1 MIDLSHLTEEEQE
14 KILAVLKRDA
24 DLKKRDTMRVK
35 ELHKT
40 VRDKNRLKYLTGDWF
55 YETKSRRHND
65 KIHGCDIIRAS
76 IRQRRPVTIFE
87 LSKLW
92 AEKAGTTD
100 STSAPEESQRNPAST
115 PENQS
120 DGPRP
125 APQSKQRQNP
135 FNNTPASPVFRGEGG
150 SRRLSNGKAHAG
162 TAPVGELLPSPES
175 PIATLTNQSSESS
188 EHSQGSPNPPRPV
201 PRKRLLHVSP
211 NSSVDN
217 NEPAFKPS
225 TVPSPKSI
233 LKQSPRSSPIRSP
246 IRSPIGSSLVPLS
259 LPRCPSAEPSQ
270 TSLDLPESPC
280 SGSGTLDKKQVQF
293 SGSVRGRNA
302 ARRRSSQDSVEND
315 FLDGDV
321 LVASDDEGSDS
332 SSSSSSEEEEEVDVS
347 SEAHSTSRE
356 DSPIFLDPPPR
367 NDSRLS
373 IYSQSSSD
381 SSRVSNSR
389 PVNGGVVVITGYHD
403 NVAETPAS
411 KVPSRYATWTDTG
424 KSSEQQP
431 GPLSPKLTE
440 VESYSFTKV
449 LDWFRRN
456 AGRYRRPRKRSRG
469 DTIKVVE
476 ESACGTES
484 KSSEETASSESRRAS
499 NTLPKTR
506 RGLLSFFLRGHAI
519 EPETTD
525 TISPDTKEPEYV
537 NTTSPDGKEPN
548 TPDTT
553 SIDAKEPNTPKT
565 SSPDANEPE
574 TPTTTSLDTKELNT
588 SKTTSPVAKDPDTAK
603 TSSPDGNGP
612 EIPTTTSLDSKEL
625 NTHRTTSRVVKESDT
640 IDTTT
645 PDAKEPDTPKTTS
658 PAKDVESPSSEEGT
672 IGQDVTLAQ
681 NECVATSTVEE
692 IASHQPEEPE
702 PSISDINSD
711 SQSTLCNAIESCEER
726 EQASSPELRS
736 VCEAEHQDPIA
747 PQSPEGTQDPP
758 SQEDDFSDDQGY
770 VVKAERV
777 VVLEECDTSSEASS
791 LKDMGTHAQGMTDY
805 PSEKSDE
812 DFVQHT
818 RLKHGRLHLSVEP
831 SYEGEVSSPES
842 TSSMT
847 TDSQSVSQATDSSDV
862 QQELSSPIPPLALSG
877 RHIYTPQLKLSESE
891 QQDKAILVR
900 NLRAMWEE
908 EKRKLNLDVVK
919 AKGDAFLKAD
929 KNKTASPRGS
939 RKKLSKSLSGSSEL
953 SQKRSTRSRSL
964 QRENATLTVEGARR
978 KSVAEIKIH
987 SQWIAETNQSL
998 TTENIKKQSS
1008 LPKTKSLDATNTY
1021 HSANTDSDTSS
1032 VRSQKKSSMKA
1043 RIMAHSQAK
1052 SLATTPSPP
1061 EQRMSRRTLYKTSL
1075 DGSPLRTV
1083 PIDIGTLD
1091 SDAATSEDLSVPSAK
1106 FSRTPSPREREFH
1119 TESLS
1124 ERKDKNGAGFQ
1135 MKKEKSPQSKQ
1146 KARTEQ
1152 TQLYETYYTPP
1163 QSPPKSA
1170 RQLARRASSGNYQ
1183 GSLKIS
1189 LEVSPVHVRV
1199 QKHHGSSSHHVRRSS
1214 SGGGR
1219 KGSISKHRE
1228 QDVTMAVE
1236 VVQRTKSS
1244 GSGDEREQ
1252 VLVPL
1257 CFDRS
1262 DIESQ
1267 AEELSTQE
1275 DIMDEASSDSS
1286 PSQYTVGSADLGS
1299 SRGST
1304 PEPWS
1309 HASSACNSQN
1319 TTPVRGILK
1328 RPASRP
1334 MSFSKSM
1341 EDITTM
1347 PAREERMNSE
1357 QKSDHMLSMDNV
1369 SAAPPSPCSTLD
1381 TDQMKRMSAS
1391 VPAFLQQEVSGSVM
1405 SIYSVDYGNVEVKG
1419 TIQFAMNYVEKLGEF
1434 HIFVVQCRDLAVAE
1448 PKRNRSDPYVKCY
1461 LLPDKA
1467 KLGKRKT
1474 SVKKKTFNPTFN
1486 EILRYKIPCEVLR
1499 STILNLSVWHNDNF
1513 GRNSFLGE
1521 VDVDLNEWSITDTQ
1535 MKHYLL
1541 RPRVVT
1547 QPSTEDH
1554 RGDLKVAV
1562 RFLPKVTQSKRA
1574 SKSGE
1579 LQIWVKECRNLP
1591 VVRGAIIDPFVK
1603 CTVLPDSFK
1612 KSRQKT
1618 RVAKKTADPVF
1629 NHTMVY
1635 DGLRPEDLCEICVEL
1650 TVWDHDRLTNHFLGG
1665 CRLGLGTGKSY
1676 GTDVDWMDSSS
1687 EEAALWSQ
1695 MMTSQGEWIED
1706 VFPLRMLMMARSM
1719 SK

>member
-424 KSSEQQP
+424 
-431 GPLSPKLTE
+431 
-440 VESYSFTKV
+440 
-449 LDWFRRN
+449 
-456 AGRYRRPRKRSRG
+456 
-469 DTIKVVE
+469 
-476 ESACGTES
+476 
-484 KSSEETASSESRRAS
+484 
-499 NTLPKTR
+499 
-506 RGLLSFFLRGHAI
+506 
-519 EPETTD
+519 
-525 TISPDTKEPEYV
+525 
-537 NTTSPDGKEPN
+537 
-548 TPDTT
+548 
-553 SIDAKEPNTPKT
+553 
-565 SSPDANEPE
+565 
-574 TPTTTSLDTKELNT
+574 
-588 SKTTSPVAKDPDTAK
+588 
-603 TSSPDGNGP
+603 
-612 EIPTTTSLDSKEL
+612 
-625 NTHRTTSRVVKESDT
+625 
-640 IDTTT
+640 
-645 PDAKEPDTPKTTS
+645 
-658 PAKDVESPSSEEGT
+658 
-672 IGQDVTLAQ
+672 
-681 NECVATSTVEE
+681 
-692 IASHQPEEPE
+692 
-702 PSISDINSD
+702 
-711 SQSTLCNAIESCEER
+711 
-726 EQASSPELRS
+726 
-736 VCEAEHQDPIA
+736 
-747 PQSPEGTQDPP
+747 
-758 SQEDDFSDDQGY
+758 
-770 VVKAERV
+770 
-777 VVLEECDTSSEASS
+777 
-791 LKDMGTHAQGMTDY
+791 
-805 PSEKSDE
+805 
-812 DFVQHT
+812 
-818 RLKHGRLHLSVEP
+818 
-831 SYEGEVSSPES
+831 
-842 TSSMT
+842 
-847 TDSQSVSQATDSSDV
+847 
-862 QQELSSPIPPLALSG
+862 
-877 RHIYTPQLKLSESE
+877 
-891 QQDKAILVR
+891 
-900 NLRAMWEE
+900 
-908 EKRKLNLDVVK
+908 
-919 AKGDAFLKAD
+919 
-929 KNKTASPRGS
+929 
-939 RKKLSKSLSGSSEL
+939 
-953 SQKRSTRSRSL
+953 
-964 QRENATLTVEGARR
+964 
-978 KSVAEIKIH
+978 
-987 SQWIAETNQSL
+987 
-998 TTENIKKQSS
+998 
-1008 LPKTKSLDATNTY
+1008 
-1021 HSANTDSDTSS
+1021 
-1032 VRSQKKSSMKA
+1032 
-1043 RIMAHSQAK
+1043 
-1052 SLATTPSPP
+1052 
-1061 EQRMSRRTLYKTSL
+1061 
-1075 DGSPLRTV
+1075 
-1083 PIDIGTLD
+1083 
-1091 SDAATSEDLSVPSAK
+1091 
-1106 FSRTPSPREREFH
+1106 
-1119 TESLS
+1119 
-1124 ERKDKNGAGFQ
+1124 
-1135 MKKEKSPQSKQ
+1135 
-1146 KARTEQ
+1146 
-1152 TQLYETYYTPP
+1152 
-1163 QSPPKSA
+1163 
-1170 RQLARRASSGNYQ
+1170 
-1183 GSLKIS
+1183 
-1189 LEVSPVHVRV
+1189 
-1199 QKHHGSSSHHVRRSS
+1199 
-1214 SGGGR
+1214 
-1219 KGSISKHRE
+1219 
-1228 QDVTMAVE
+1228 
-1236 VVQRTKSS
+1236 
-1244 GSGDEREQ
+1244 
-1252 VLVPL
+1252 
-1257 CFDRS
+1257 
-1262 DIESQ
+1262 
-1267 AEELSTQE
+1267 
-1275 DIMDEASSDSS
+1275 
-1286 PSQYTVGSADLGS
+1286 
-1299 SRGST
+1299 
-1304 PEPWS
+1304 
-1309 HASSACNSQN
+1309 NSQN

-1391 VPAFLQQEVSGSVM
+1391 VPAFLQQESDERDSDCASDNSMNSPHHQWRLNSLTNNSVSGMSTTSSVSGSVM